1 MGRLDRVEYK
11 YYNYYNKFKGGLPVM
26 IDKKMIVSF
35 EVKEKT
41 AKKLDKIINFLEG
54 YSLLTE
60 GIRGVRSN
68 VLRLCV
74 EDIYELFFDRIYFDE
89 IINPNF
95 KKKSNFYTIIK
106 NIKMEKAFKNIDK
119 NYKNMSEKERIE
131 KIDMIYK
138 KLN

>member
-1 MGRLDRVEYK
+1 
-11 YYNYYNKFKGGLPVM
+11 M

-41 AKKLDKIINFLEG
+41 AKKLDEIINFLEG
-54 YSLLTE
+54 YPLLTE
-60 GIRGVRSN
+60 GVRGVRSN

-74 EDIYELFFDRIYFDE
+74 EDIYGLFFERIHFDE

-119 NYKNMSEKERIE
+119 NYKNMSDKERIE
-131 KIDMIYK
+131 EINMIYK
-138 KLN
+138 RLN